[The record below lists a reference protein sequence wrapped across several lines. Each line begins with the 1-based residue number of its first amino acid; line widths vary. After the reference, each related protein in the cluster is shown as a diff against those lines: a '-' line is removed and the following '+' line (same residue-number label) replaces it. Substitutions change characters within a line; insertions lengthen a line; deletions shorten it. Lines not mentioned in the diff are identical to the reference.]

1 MSRRWH
7 FNPYHQRIDEALEK
21 TPTPPQADTE
31 WELFEVFVRERRGDH
46 PVHVGSLHAPDHEMA
61 LVLAKEQYL
70 RRGRGVQ
77 LWVAPARCIAST
89 PIEDADI
96 FTHATDKSYREAY
109 GYKVAETVRKIRQQ
123 QKSAETEEPC
133 AT

>member
-1 MSRRWH
+1 MSKRWH

-21 TPTPPQADTE
+21 CPTPPEADTE

-77 LWVAPARCIAST
+77 IWVAPSRCIAAT
-89 PIEDADI
+89 PN
-96 FTHATDKSYREAY
+96 KSYREAY
-109 GYKVAETVRKIRQQ
+109 GYKVAETVRKIRQKL
-123 QKSAETEEPC
+123 KSHA
-133 AT
+133 